1 MCGRFVLTTPAE
13 ALRQAF
19 GFIEQPNL
27 APRYNIAPTQDVPV
41 IRQRKEPAG
50 QRTLQMLRW
59 GLVPSWADNLAGGA
73 KMINARAET
82 VMEKPAFH
90 RALARRRCLVVADGF
105 YEWRPGDKAKQ
116 PYLITARDG
125 APLAFTGLWER
136 WSPPAPES
144 GFLPADGEAPRR
156 PYIDSF
162 TIVTTTANAALATLH
177 PRMPVILAPAEYER
191 WLDPAAELP
200 TLLGLLKPAP
210 DDLLRH
216 VAVDRRVNNVRNDDA
231 ELIRE
236 QAAPTL

>member
-59 GLVPSWADNLAGGA
+59 GLVPSWAESLAGGA

-90 RALARRRCLVVADGF
+90 RALARRRCLVAADGF

-125 APLAFTGLWER
+125 APLAFAGLWER
-136 WSPPAPES
+136 WSPPQEN
-144 GFLPADGEAPRR
+144 GLLPADGEAARR